1 MSILYAKGYNG
12 GLSIE
17 PHSENWR
24 GELGKKGVDFTIN
37 YMKKLIL

>member
-24 GELGKKGVDFTIN
+24 GELGEKGVDFTIN